1 MLKKAKDYL
10 KGTKFFVKVVALTW
24 ENNASSAWK
33 HCLAP
38 NWISATAAPMFPL
51 ALWYV
56 FFMGLWRRRIRS
68 RLSAMGSKIV

>member
-1 MLKKAKDYL
+1 MLKKTKDYL
-10 KGTKFFVKVVALTW
+10 KGTKLFVKVVALTW

-51 ALWYV
+51 AFLIYSSWV
-56 FFMGLWRRRIRS
+56 CGEEE
-68 RLSAMGSKIV
+68 